1 MQTDQISIRAEEGQP
16 QMSDPGLPD
25 SSLLSCLRELGST
38 SLCGHLPHYDQPM
51 WLKEWT
57 SGGEQ
62 EPRTPLGRSRGQRL
76 GKKAREGNGRVGSL
90 IPL

>member
-38 SLCGHLPHYDQPM
+38 SLCGHLPHYDQPV
-51 WLKEWT
+51 WLKG
-57 SGGEQ
+57 SRSPG
-62 EPRTPLGRSRGQRL
+62 PPLGGAEASAWERRL
-76 GKKAREGNGRVGSL
+76 GKGMEE
-90 IPL
+90 

>member
-38 SLCGHLPHYDQPM
+38 SLCGHLPHYDQP
-51 WLKEWT
+51 
-57 SGGEQ
+57 
-62 EPRTPLGRSRGQRL
+62 
-76 GKKAREGNGRVGSL
+76 V
-90 IPL
+90 